1 MTTTLLIASTN
12 QGKVREFHS
21 LASGLKLE
29 MVSMSDIG
37 PMPEVAE
44 TGATFAENARTKAAA
59 YAISSGLMTIADDS
73 GLEVDALG
81 GRPGVLS
88 ARYGGDVPFAEK
100 IRLILDDLRDVAAP
114 ARTARFRCSI
124 AVADPSGRIV
134 CEADG
139 VCEGTIAQEP
149 FGEGGFGYD
158 PVFVPNGYVETFGQL
173 GPEVKDSLSHRA
185 NAFLQIIPYLR
196 GLT

>member
-1 MTTTLLIASTN
+1 MTAALLIATTN

-21 LASGLKLE
+21 LAEGLELE
-29 MVSMSDIG
+29 LVSMLDIG
-37 PMPEVAE
+37 PMPDVAE
-44 TGATFAENARTKAAA
+44 TGATFAENARTKAEA
-59 YAISSGLMTIADDS
+59 YAIGSGLMTVADDS

-100 IRLILDDLRDVAAP
+100 MRLILDELRDVAAP
-114 ARTARFRCSI
+114 GRTARFRCSI

-139 VCEGTIAQEP
+139 ICEGTIAREP
-149 FGEGGFGYD
+149 FGAGGFGYD
-158 PVFVPNGYVETFGQL
+158 PIFVPNGYVETFGQL
-173 GPEVKDSLSHRA
+173 GPEVKHSLSHRA